1 MKLQRKNKYSKKIA
15 LGLGSILIGGML
27 ASCSNVKANEIEV
40 TPIITNTPSITSIPE
55 PTPTPFVRPT
65 LMPAPTLIPVVEIT
79 GEELEKEKE
88 QLKIVDNK
96 TKYESSFFYYIL
108 FETKDGEVKIAFIR
122 IMLKDD
128 KTIIILD
135 AFTEEVLFCYDKP
148 FDDLQESILIKNLK
162 NIYDENPYFI
172 GSTIIEINVF
182 AIIFNHYYD
191 LGIDT
196 SDNAFK
202 LYEKYMRTDIT
213 NSDDWKLTTEELA
226 AVYINLVPKE
236 FRIKASDLNKNYE
249 NEDVK
254 VKRLG

>member
-1 MKLQRKNKYSKKIA
+1 MDKKDKAAHFDVIKENNKRLIA
-15 LGLGSILIGGML
+15 
-27 ASCSNVKANEIEV
+27 
-40 TPIITNTPSITSIPE
+40 
-55 PTPTPFVRPT
+55 
-65 LMPAPTLIPVVEIT
+65 
-79 GEELEKEKE
+79 
-88 QLKIVDNK
+88 
-96 TKYESSFFYYIL
+96 
-108 FETKDGEVKIAFIR
+108 
-122 IMLKDD
+122 
-128 KTIIILD
+128 LD
-135 AFTEEVLFCYDKP
+135 AFSEEVLFCYDKP

-162 NIYDENPYFI
+162 DIYDENPYFI

-202 LYEKYMRTDIT
+202 LYEKYMSTDIT

-236 FRIKASDLNKNYE
+236 FRINASDLNKSYE

>member
-1 MKLQRKNKYSKKIA
+1 MKLQRKNKYSKKVA

-27 ASCSNVKANEIEV
+27 ASCSNVKANEVEV

-55 PTPTPFVRPT
+55 PTLTPRPTIAPSPTP
-65 LMPAPTLIPVVEIT
+65 IPIVEIT
-79 GEELEKEKE
+79 GEELEKEIE
-88 QLKIVDNK
+88 ELKIVDNK
-96 TKYESSFFYYIL
+96 TKYRSSFFYYIL

-162 NIYDENPYFI
+162 DIYDENPYFI

-196 SDNAFK
+196 SDK
-202 LYEKYMRTDIT
+202 TIQLYEKYTRADIEY
-213 NSDDWKLTTEELA
+213 SSDWKLTVEELA

-236 FRIKASDLNKNYE
+236 FRINASDLNKSYE

>member
-1 MKLQRKNKYSKKIA
+1 MKLQRKNKYSKKVA

-27 ASCSNVKANEIEV
+27 AGCNNVKANEIDA
-40 TPIITNTPSITSIPE
+40 TSTITNTPGITSTPE
-55 PTPTPFVRPT
+55 PTLTPRPTIAPSPTP
-65 LMPAPTLIPVVEIT
+65 IPIVEIT

-162 NIYDENPYFI
+162 DIYDENPYFI

-196 SDNAFK
+196 SDKTIQFI
-202 LYEKYMRTDIT
+202 L
-213 NSDDWKLTTEELA
+213 
-226 AVYINLVPKE
+226 
-236 FRIKASDLNKNYE
+236 
-249 NEDVK
+249 
-254 VKRLG
+254 

>member
-1 MKLQRKNKYSKKIA
+1 MKLQRKNKYSKKVA

-27 ASCSNVKANEIEV
+27 AGCNNVRANEIDV
-40 TPIITNTPSITSIPE
+40 TPIITNTPSITSTPE
-55 PTPTPFVRPT
+55 PTLTPRPT
-65 LMPAPTLIPVVEIT
+65 LMPTPTLIPVVEIT
-79 GEELEKEKE
+79 GEELEKEIE
-88 QLKIVDNK
+88 ELKIVDNK
-96 TKYESSFFYYIL
+96 TKHESSEFVHIL

-122 IMLKDD
+122 ILLKDD

-148 FDDLQESILIKNLK
+148 FDDLTESILIKNFTD
-162 NIYDENPYFI
+162 IYDENPYFI
-172 GSTIIEINVF
+172 GSTIIEINTLICV
-182 AIIFNHYYD
+182 FNHYYA

-202 LYEKYMRTDIT
+202 LYEKYMITDIT
-213 NSDDWKLTTEELA
+213 YSDDWKLTTEELA